1 MNRLA
6 LAAVP
11 FFALAGISLA
21 QAAPATP
28 AAPAAR
34 HTAAAHKAA
43 DRYSVNTPEARRE
56 TRALNLIEAKGYGDF
71 TDFHAAGKNFT
82 AQVDSHGK
90 RVTVLADPDTGRVTR
105 QG

>member
-6 LAAVP
+6 LAALP

-21 QAAPATP
+21 QAAPAMS
-28 AAPAAR
+28 
-34 HTAAAHKAA
+34 AAAHAA
-43 DRYSVNTPEARRE
+43 PHTAVAAHRYSDNTREGRRE
-56 TRALNLIEAKGYGDF
+56 TRALNLIEAKGYGDY

-90 RVTVLADPDTGRVTR
+90 RFTVVANPDTGRVTA